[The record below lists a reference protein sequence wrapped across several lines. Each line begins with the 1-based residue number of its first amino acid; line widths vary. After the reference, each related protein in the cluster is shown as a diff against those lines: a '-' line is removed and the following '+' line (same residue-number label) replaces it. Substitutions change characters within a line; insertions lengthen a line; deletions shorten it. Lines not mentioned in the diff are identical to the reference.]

1 MISFCDTP
9 GQSAVAAAVG
19 GLLGGGLA
27 VTFGL
32 GVTAAVLLAG
42 FLAGGGDILAHVVRG
57 DAQFRAAVTR
67 VRQTLGRRGQSP

>member
-1 MISFCDTP
+1 MIPLCDTP

-32 GVTAAVLLAG
+32 GVTVAVLLAG
-42 FLAGGGDILAHVVRG
+42 FLAGAGDILAHVLRG

-67 VRQTLGRRGQSP
+67 VRRAVGRRGEPP